1 MRLVPTGKAA
11 ALTPIIYIKEWE
23 GGMCL
28 AVPDRSAEN
37 RSAQGDSMQLWEA
50 TPLQVLDSLCRRSHS
65 GPVLR
70 RCNPTPACLLAE
82 PQTPGRLYG
91 LRKSR

>member
-1 MRLVPTGKAA
+1 MRLMPTGKSA

-23 GGMCL
+23 GGIRI
-28 AVPDRSAEN
+28 VVIDRSAEN
-37 RSAQGDSMQLWEA
+37 RRAHEESLQLWEA

-82 PQTPGRLYG
+82 PQT
-91 LRKSR
+91 